1 MKVSRISLLTTA
13 LAVIISFVALI
24 LTIIASQFSRLSPVS
39 GRAVTYEGDIR
50 ITIDGSDA
58 GVSKTPVSLYGLK
71 PFAQLSYSL
80 TVPEYVIAGDTAAI
94 RMNSAK
100 FSVFLDGVLLYSY
113 IPDASES
120 GRPEYGYGTT
130 FYIPLADDAA
140 GKELRIDA
148 IEAATNGG
156 IRLAYVEFGDF
167 ASMEVETLFM
177 EIEPVIVSFMIV
189 FMACIAFITCFF
201 SRESDTRRSLLS
213 SACLL
218 LILALWILFQSRS
231 RQYIISNTA
240 LPASVSYF
248 CIFFLPYSL
257 YKYFIYNYP
266 LSHGRRLRFF
276 HYLSVFFIAC
286 YCVIGLLSLTGV
298 CGFMECLTP
307 ATTFVL
313 SYTAAFFAYVCYLF
327 SRHERVGLF
336 LIITSIMIVSFL
348 IEWILLFFG
357 ISLLTPLTLEVLA
370 FSTLAILFR
379 SLSLFLLETKER
391 AEKEAILTLA
401 YRDPLTGLRNRASYD
416 ALLRQS
422 WHGERYLD
430 VFVIDVNDLK
440 VINDEKGHSEGNVLL
455 RTVAEVLLKTFPY
468 PRELGYRTGG
478 DEFVVFS
485 PSVAERDTRAVCS
498 AIKEKLSV
506 SYGKSMVSIGCVSV
520 DTRKISL
527 SEAVNKAD
535 MAMYA
540 DKKSNK
546 NS

>member
-1 MKVSRISLLTTA
+1 MKVSRISLLTA

-24 LTIIASQFSRLSPVS
+24 LTIITSQFSCLSPVS

-58 GVSKTPVSLYGLK
+58 GVSKAPVSLYGLK

-201 SRESDTRRSLLS
+201 SRETDTRRSLIS
-213 SACLL
+213 STCLL

-286 YCVIGLLSLTGV
+286 YCIIGILSLVGV

-307 ATTFVL
+307 ATT
-313 SYTAAFFAYVCYLF
+313 
-327 SRHERVGLF
+327 LF

-391 AEKEAILTLA
+391 VEKEAILTLA

-422 WHGERYLD
+422 WHGERFLD

-440 VINDEKGHSEGNVLL
+440 VINDEKGHSEGNALL
-455 RTVAEVLLKTFPY
+455 RTVAEVLLETFPY

-485 PSVAERDTRAVCS
+485 PSVAERDTRVVCS
-498 AIKEKLSV
+498 AIKERLSV

-540 DKKSNK
+540 DKKSEK